1 MRAAVAMAAVVM
13 VREVS
18 AWVVEAARAPAMAG
32 VEDVASASAHDF
44 ASSWCLII
52 FFDPLVKNRHR

>member
-32 VEDVASASAHDF
+32 VADAESASAHDF
-44 ASSWCLII
+44 ASSW
-52 FFDPLVKNRHR
+52 